1 MSLKKR
7 GGAWQVTVCW
17 GGQVYRQQSRRWSR
31 GQALEVEKAIL
42 DELHA
47 QQVGKVTP
55 RSFAEGVERYETDEL
70 PGMRPRTQAEARKN
84 LTYIAPSHD
93 GKMLAQA
100 EEVAADIRK
109 RFAHLSAATVNRRL
123 QIVNR
128 IVNLAWKRW
137 KWLPGPISI
146 PMLPEKEHERF
157 LTRAEVE
164 RLAKACPKSGDFI
177 RLLAYTGI
185 RKSQALSLT
194 PGQVKGGFLH
204 LGRDGKS
211 GKPQLVPIHPKLRQI
226 VKRLP
231 LPVTPGILHKE
242 WYAARESTGIHARI
256 HDLRHTY
263 ASWLLQSGADLI
275 TLRDLLGHSSVAV
288 TQRYAHLAAQH
299 LRRAVNRI

>member
-7 GGAWQVTVCW
+7 AGAWQVTVCY
-17 GGQVYRQQSRRWSR
+17 GGQVHRRQSRRWSR
-31 GQALEVEKAIL
+31 SQAAEYEAWFLNEI
-42 DELHA
+42 HA
-47 QQVGKVTP
+47 QETGRVTP

-70 PGMRPRTQAEARKN
+70 PRMRPRTQAEARKN
-84 LTYIAPSHD
+84 LKYIAPSLD
-93 GKMLAQA
+93 GRMLAEA

-109 RFAHLSAATVNRRL
+109 RFAGLSAATVNRRL

-128 IVNLAWKRW
+128 IVNLAWKNW
-137 KWLPGPISI
+137 KWLPGPIPI

-194 PGQVKGGFLH
+194 PEQVKGGFLH

-211 GKPQLVPIHPKLRQI
+211 GKPQLVPVHPKLRRI
-226 VKRLP
+226 IKRLP
-231 LPVTPGILHKE
+231 LPVTLGILHKE
-242 WYAARESTGIHARI
+242 WYAARVSVGIHARI
-256 HDLRHTY
+256 HDLRHTC

-275 TLRDLLGHSSVAV
+275 TVRDLLGHSSVAV

>member
-1 MSLKKR
+1 MPLKKR
-7 GGAWQVTVCW
+7 GQAWQVTICF
-17 GGQVYRQQSRRWSR
+17 GGQVYRKQSRRWSR
-31 GQALEVEKAIL
+31 AQAAEYERFFF
-42 DELHA
+42 DEIHA
-47 QQVGKVTP
+47 QQIGKVTP
-55 RSFAEGVERYETDEL
+55 RSFAEGVERYEADEL
-70 PGMRPRTQAEARKN
+70 PRMRPRTQAEARKN
-84 LTYIAPSHD
+84 LSYIAKSHD
-93 GKMLAQA
+93 GKMLADA
-100 EEVAADIRK
+100 EEVAGDIRK

-128 IVNLAWKRW
+128 IVNLAWKNW
-137 KWLPGPISI
+137 KWLPSPIAI

-185 RKSQALSLT
+185 RKSQALGLT
-194 PGQVKGGFLH
+194 AQSVKGGFLH

-211 GKPQLVPIHPKLRQI
+211 GKPQLVPIHPKLRRI

-231 LPVTPGILHKE
+231 LPVTLGILHKE
-242 WYAARESTGIHARI
+242 WYAARVSTGIQARI
-256 HDLRHTY
+256 HDLRHTH

-275 TLRDLLGHSSVAV
+275 AVRDLLGHSSVAV